1 MSKSLR
7 REKLPTWPSL
17 TNEDRLLLCS
27 RWAGGVQRSTTFKD
41 DSKVPTAAPRGE
53 HLLPWCQLH
62 HHGPEAAVESES
74 VAPARADLSR
84 LRGWVTYMGYAPF
97 AEPMKVV
104 WLLRCSLLPSQSSS
118 IGRGPTGW
126 KVLSLEWN
134 NVLFCRHAVAAAHW
148 ATLRLGFQREEGFMS
163 LSVCLCFSPFA
174 SWGYWIFSHPGAF
187 SEDGILAYYSNR
199 PQAEVS
205 LRPNPNF
212 LGLQINNRFS
222 SLLWVRSLQVLFFL
236 WK

>member
-1 MSKSLR
+1 MRTDCFSAPGGQAGPSVPRLSRMIQRCPLR
-7 REKLPTWPSL
+7 LAGWTFAPLVSASPSW
-17 TNEDRLLLCS
+17 TGSCCGK
-27 RWAGGVQRSTTFKD
+27 W
-41 DSKVPTAAPRGE
+41 
-53 HLLPWCQLH
+53 
-62 HHGPEAAVESES
+62 

-97 AEPMKVV
+97 AEAMKVV

-148 ATLRLGFQREEGFMS
+148 ATLSLGFQREEGFMS

-187 SEDGILAYYSNR
+187 SEDGILAYTVTDPR
-199 PQAEVS
+199 LGS
-205 LRPNPNF
+205 L
-212 LGLQINNRFS
+212 
-222 SLLWVRSLQVLFFL
+222 
-236 WK
+236 